1 MPKWR
6 VPLPKTPSFLEEIFH
21 SQHYDQIRESQLPFL
36 KMELWEGGGGG
47 VGWTMS
53 VQSPFINEQL
63 VLAVKNFRSHIIAK
77 SEEVNH

>member
-1 MPKWR
+1 M
-6 VPLPKTPSFLEEIFH
+6 
-21 SQHYDQIRESQLPFL
+21 D
-36 KMELWEGGGGG
+36 LWEGGGGG

-53 VQSPFINEQL
+53 FQSPFTNEQL